1 MNIELDR
8 HWTVYKDPKTGSTHL
23 ECFVEEGEKE
33 WIHAYLRT
41 SDRGQYEGT
50 NHHNR
55 ASIVITNDELREEV
69 STLIS
74 VGDPRGAFC
83 MESLVNQTG
92 HYLCVPTDQ
101 DSLPHVDDMEERGKG
116 FYKLTHYPGTVRVA
130 YEELAAEYDAL
141 ITEGDPAKVDEEE

>member
-1 MNIELDR
+1 VSTIIVNIELDQ
-8 HWTVYKDPKTGSTHL
+8 HWHVFTDPRTGSTHL
-23 ECFVEEGEKE
+23 QAYVEEGEKE
-33 WIHAYLRT
+33 WIHVLLRT
-41 SDRGQYEGT
+41 PGRGQYEGT

-92 HYLCVPTDQ
+92 HYLSVPTDQ
-101 DSLPHVDDMEERGKG
+101 ESLPHVDDMEKRGEG
-116 FYKLTHYPGTVRVA
+116 FYKLTHYP
-130 YEELAAEYDAL
+130 
-141 ITEGDPAKVDEEE
+141 AKVDEEE